1 MSVILPGLLSVTR
14 PSNAVRWTYFL
25 LVLLVFGS
33 LVSQSQ
39 ELSPNQRQMDSQKR
53 AANLTRVPK
62 ISTVSSSPTPKLW
75 EVHIRHSHYND
86 DLPLKIVSGDS
97 VVWINDDDMQHTAT
111 STGGKVQF
119 NTGYLQSG
127 QRSRPIAFLA
137 ETDANGVTYSCQVHD
152 GMNGQLIVSGPVATP
167 QALGAPR
174 ETPSTHSFV
183 VFGTDT
189 MYLHHIALFQDANH
203 QYEVTLEGTLDDP
216 AAQKAYQAYRKQYGD
231 ELTVIDPE
239 YFILGELD
247 TGQRTSFHANFFR
260 KKWEAPIDGLQG
272 VVVRVKTKILFR
284 HLSRSDNYPPRLTY
298 QVVGSAREAFLI
310 HRITAAPNFQ
320 EVIKLAKVPEFL
332 DAESIA
338 CAPDLFVVDK
348 AIVTDDTY
356 ALRVAVLSNG
366 THILLGPP
374 PQTLSPTPP
383 TADGEELTIQLANET
398 ESHKVVAKTSIYF
411 DVQILN
417 R

>member
-1 MSVILPGLLSVTR
+1 MSVTLPGLLRVTR
-14 PSNAVRWTYFL
+14 ASKAARWTRIL
-25 LVLLVFGS
+25 LALLLLGR
-33 LVSQSQ
+33 LMSQSQ
-39 ELSPNQRQMDSQKR
+39 ELSPNQRQVDSQKR
-53 AANLTRVPK
+53 GANLTRAPK
-62 ISTVSSSPTPKLW
+62 VSTVSSSPASKLW
-75 EVHIRHSHYND
+75 EVHIRHFHYND

-119 NTGYLQSG
+119 NTGYLQPG
-127 QRSRPIAFLA
+127 QRSRPITFLA
-137 ETDANGVTYSCQVHD
+137 ETDPNGVTYSCEVHD
-152 GMNGQLIVSGPVATP
+152 GMNGQLIVSGPVTTP
-167 QALGAPR
+167 QAIGTPK
-174 ETPSTHSFV
+174 ETSSTHSFV

-203 QYEVTLEGTLDDP
+203 QYEVTLEGALDDP

-239 YFILGELD
+239 YFILSELD
-247 TGQRTSFHANFFR
+247 TGARTSFHANFFR
-260 KKWEAPIDGLQG
+260 KKWESPIEGLQG
-272 VVVRVKTKILFR
+272 VVVRVTRKILFR
-284 HLSRSDNYPPRLTY
+284 HLSPSDNYPPRLTY
-298 QVVGSAREAFLI
+298 QVVGSAQEAFLI
-310 HRITAAPNFQ
+310 HRIAAAPNFQ

-348 AIVTDDTY
+348 AIARDDTY
-356 ALRVAVLSNG
+356 ALRAAVLSNG

-374 PQTLSPTPP
+374 PRILTPTPP
-383 TADGEELTIQLANET
+383 TANGEELTIQLANET
-398 ESHKVVAKTSIYF
+398 ATHTVVAQTSIYF